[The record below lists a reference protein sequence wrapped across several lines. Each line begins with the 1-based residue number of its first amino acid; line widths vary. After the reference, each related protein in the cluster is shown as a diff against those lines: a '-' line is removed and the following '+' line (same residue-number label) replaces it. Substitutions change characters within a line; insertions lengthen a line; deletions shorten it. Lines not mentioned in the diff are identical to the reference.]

1 MRRLLKHGIAA
12 KQKIKY
18 NVRRLTTS
26 LVIAAWILSMFACS
40 QGYLSPADLTATAQP
55 QPLATIDP
63 ATSTPDALVSE
74 DITDEAPQIE
84 PTFTETPMVLPATF
98 TPAATETQAVTD
110 GPTAIP
116 PILYYTQAGDTLK
129 VLSIRFNVDPEDITS
144 PDPISPVSFMK
155 PGQLLIIPNKIGK
168 TSPSTLLMPD
178 SEVVDSPSAL
188 DLDVDQFVTK
198 AGGYLSTY
206 KEYLGN
212 GWNTGAQ
219 VIERVAIENS
229 VNPRVLLSLLEYQ
242 SHWVFGQPANLQ
254 ETTYPMGYY
263 EINHQGLSK
272 QLNWSVEKLSIGYY
286 YWREGLLTELTFK
299 DSSKLRLAPP
309 LNAGTVAVQYY
320 LSILF
325 DQGKWNTSLYTPDG
339 YPALHEKMFGN
350 AWLRAQTVEPLF
362 PPNLVQPKLEL
373 PFRPG
378 RTWALT
384 FGPHSAWNPNGA
396 LAAVD
401 LAPSSSENGCVPS
414 TDYVTAMAPGL
425 VLRSADGAV
434 LVDLDGDG
442 KEQTGWVILYMHI
455 ATKDRVTVGT
465 WLNTDDFIG
474 YPSCEGGKATG
485 THTHIA
491 RKYNGEWMLAD
502 GPIPLNIGGWIAYAG
517 KNLGEGGLVNGN
529 KTAVACTCASY
540 TTLVSR
546 PKLADVNP

>member
-1 MRRLLKHGIAA
+1 MRRSLKHGIAA
-12 KQKIKY
+12 NQKIKS
-18 NVRRLTTS
+18 NVRRLATL
-26 LVIAAWILSMFACS
+26 LVVLAWILSIIACS
-40 QGYLSPADLTATAQP
+40 QGYISPADLTATADPRSLVTAEP
-55 QPLATIDP
+55 QTL
-63 ATSTPDALVSE
+63 TPDSPVSPVE
-74 DITDEAPQIE
+74 SPQAEA
-84 PTFTETPMVLPATF
+84 TLTETAPVQPETF
-98 TPAATETQAVTD
+98 TPAPSETQIASD
-110 GPTAIP
+110 GPTAVP
-116 PILYYTQAGDTLK
+116 PILYYSQAGDTLK
-129 VLSIRFNVDPEDITS
+129 VLAIRFNVTPAEITS
-144 PDPISPVSFMK
+144 PDPIPPASFMK
-155 PGQLLIIPNKIGK
+155 PGQLLIIPDKIGK
-168 TSPSTLLMPD
+168 TSPSTLLIPD
-178 SEVVDSPSAL
+178 SDVVDSPSTL
-188 DLDVDQFVTK
+188 DFDIDQYVAK

-206 KEYLGN
+206 KEYLSN

-219 VIERVAIENS
+219 VVERAAIENS
-229 VNPRVLLSLLEYQ
+229 INPRLLLSLLEFQ
-242 SHWVFGQPANLQ
+242 SHWVFGQPSNLQ

-263 EINHQGLSK
+263 EVNHQTLSK
-272 QLNWSVEKLSIGYY
+272 QLNWSVEQISIGYY

-299 DSSKLRLAPP
+299 DGSKLRLAPS
-309 LNAGTVAVQYY
+309 LNAGTVAVQFY
-320 LSILF
+320 LSTLY
-325 DQGKWNTSLYTPDG
+325 DQGKWNTALYTPEG

-362 PPNLVQPKLEL
+362 PPNLEQPKLEL

-378 RTWALT
+378 HTWALT

-401 LAPSSSENGCVPS
+401 LAPSSAETGCVPS

-425 VLRSADGAV
+425 VIRSADGAV

-465 WLNTDDFIG
+465 WLNTNDFIG

-502 GPIPLNIGGWIAYAG
+502 GPIPLDIGGWIAYAG
-517 KNLGEGGLVNGN
+517 KNPGDGGLVNGN

-540 TTLVSR
+540 TSLVNR
-546 PKLADVNP
+546 PKVAETNP